1 MFFECSREWE
11 KCLYISAR
19 WSIFQIQPHIICY
32 VWSPNYGW
40 VLWKE
45 SWWEAKKGAQEWPS
59 HQVKWT
65 LKRSQARPLWLTN
78 PPRPLT
84 CTPMPT
90 LWWPYGPPT
99 GPCKYPSPSPKT
111 SFTLLPLIA
120 RPLQVARNPSF
131 KYLSL
136 HVAGWWCLGRLQHTQ
151 REEDLHLRR
160 PIQSPDPPPPIQK
173 IYIII

>member
-11 KCLYISAR
+11 NAYIYRHDDLYFRSNPTLYVMYGP
-19 WSIFQIQPHIICY
+19 QIMAEF
-32 VWSPNYGW
+32 YG
-40 VLWKE
+40 KNHDGKP
-45 SWWEAKKGAQEWPS
+45 KKGAQEWPS

-136 HVAGWWCLGRLQHTQ
+136 HVAGWWCLGRLQHT
-151 REEDLHLRR
+151 EKKTYILEDQFKVQ
-160 PIQSPDPPPPIQK
+160 IPPPPIQK